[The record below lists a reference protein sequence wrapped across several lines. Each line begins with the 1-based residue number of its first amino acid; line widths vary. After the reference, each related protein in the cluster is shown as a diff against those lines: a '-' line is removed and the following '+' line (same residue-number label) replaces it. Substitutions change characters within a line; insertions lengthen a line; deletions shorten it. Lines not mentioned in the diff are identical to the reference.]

1 MFSSA
6 AKLAPGLDPAPVPT
20 VGSLGRNRLGL
31 LFGTPLIPVG
41 LALKYA
47 PNPQAPSPSE
57 SFAGRVN
64 RKPPVES
71 TLSGASFLGTLNPVN
86 NAAHVPRLLLSR

>member
-1 MFSSA
+1 MFSST

-41 LALKYA
+41 SALKYA

-57 SFAGRVN
+57 EAPA
-64 RKPPVES
+64 PPC
-71 TLSGASFLGTLNPVN
+71 TGASFCRGFAP
-86 NAAHVPRLLLSR
+86 AMRLFSFPGPDDYGVGA